1 MMKYYKT
8 PNNEIYAY
16 YADGTQDHL
25 IDSSFIQITEEERL
39 DMVQSNLSYSDK
51 RALKYP
57 SFGEQLDLI
66 YHQGIDV
73 WKQEIKKIK
82 DEYPKP

>member
-1 MMKYYKT
+1 
-8 PNNEIYAY
+8 
-16 YADGTQDHL
+16 
-25 IDSSFIQITEEERL
+25 
-39 DMVQSNLSYSDK
+39 MVQSNLSYSDK